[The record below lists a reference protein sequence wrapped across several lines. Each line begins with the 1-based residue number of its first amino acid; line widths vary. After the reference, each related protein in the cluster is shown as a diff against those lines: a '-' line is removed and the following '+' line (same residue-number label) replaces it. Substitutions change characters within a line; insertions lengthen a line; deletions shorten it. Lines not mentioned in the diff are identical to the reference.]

1 MTILLIRHGSAG
13 DPFRWSGDDADR
25 PLDTAGTNQATQLA
39 DKVDA
44 LLAGRPLSE
53 VRSSRAIRCLQTVGP
68 AAARHAL
75 LPESDPS
82 LFEGSSSAMTDLV
95 RTRAGVDDAARRVV
109 VLCSHADVIP
119 DVIRDA
125 QSFAEDAL
133 EWMLRDGVASRIQV
147 TVERDGTYTMRL
159 TAVIDAPDGG
169 RYQNT
174 WRNITFL

>member
-13 DPFRWSGDDADR
+13 DPYRWSGDDADR
-25 PLDTAGTNQATQLA
+25 PLDNAGTDQATRLA

-95 RTRAGVDDAARRVV
+95 RTRAGADGADQRVV
-109 VLCSHADVIP
+109 VLCSHADVI
-119 DVIRDA
+119 IGK
-125 QSFAEDAL
+125 F
-133 EWMLRDGVASRIQV
+133 LRGEFPTDEGIKAPRSQV
-147 TVERDGTYTMRL
+147 VSLYIDQVGPLDSARL
-159 TAVIDAPDGG
+159 G
-169 RYQNT
+169 
-174 WRNITFL
+174 

>member
-13 DPFRWSGDDADR
+13 DPHRWSGDDADR
-25 PLDTAGTNQATQLA
+25 PLDAAGNDQATQLA

-53 VRSSRAIRCLQTVGP
+53 VRSSRAIRCQQTVGP

-75 LPESDPS
+75 LPEIDRS

-95 RTRAGVDDAARRVV
+95 RTCASVDDADRRVV

-119 DVIRDA
+119 DVVRDVV
-125 QSFAEDAL
+125 SE
-133 EWMLRDGVASRIQV
+133 GAS
-147 TVERDGTYTMRL
+147 L
-159 TAVIDAPDGG
+159 SGG
-169 RYQNT
+169 RGCAYASIWELTVTNGVIVHAHYHQ
-174 WRNITFL
+174 